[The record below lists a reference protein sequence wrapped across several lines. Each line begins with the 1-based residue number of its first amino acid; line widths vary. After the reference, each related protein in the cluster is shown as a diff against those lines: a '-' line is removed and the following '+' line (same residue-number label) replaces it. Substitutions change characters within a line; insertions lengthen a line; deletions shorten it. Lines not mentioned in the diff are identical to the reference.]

1 MGSSWPTSGKTS
13 LTHTHKMISKSALA
27 VLVVSLALAQGY
39 TVVQTLMTD
48 ESLAGGEVA
57 AAAGLK
63 AAALPAAE
71 AGCGKIGADCAA
83 GGCCA
88 GFKCLNIFVG
98 HKCFPT
104 NVDPANM
111 TPADYADY
119 EKFIDQYI
127 NQFIN

>member
-1 MGSSWPTSGKTS
+1 MGSTWPTTGKTS
-13 LTHTHKMISKSALA
+13 QTHTHKMISKSGLA

-39 TVVQTLMTD
+39 TVVQTLVTD
-48 ESLAGGEVA
+48 ESLAGGD
-57 AAAGLK
+57 
-63 AAALPAAE
+63 
-71 AGCGKIGADCAA
+71 KIGADCAA

-104 NVDPANM
+104 KVDPANM

-119 EKFIDQYI
+119 EKFIDKYI
-127 NQFIN
+127 DQFIN

>member
-1 MGSSWPTSGKTS
+1 MGSTWPTSGKTS
-13 LTHTHKMISKSALA
+13 LTQTHKMISKSALA

-57 AAAGLK
+57 AAGLK

-71 AGCGKIGADCAA
+71 AGCGKMGADCAA

-104 NVDPANM
+104 KVAPANM

-127 NQFIN
+127 N

>member
-1 MGSSWPTSGKTS
+1 MGSTWPTSGKTS
-13 LTHTHKMISKSALA
+13 LTHTHKMISKS
-27 VLVVSLALAQGY
+27 ALAQGY

-57 AAAGLK
+57 AAGLK

-71 AGCGKIGADCAA
+71 AGCGKIGADCVA

-104 NVDPANM
+104 KVDPANM

>member
-1 MGSSWPTSGKTS
+1 MGSTWPTSGKTS
-13 LTHTHKMISKSALA
+13 LTHTQDDLKICSCCSCR
-27 VLVVSLALAQGY
+27 VPCSCP
-39 TVVQTLMTD
+39 
-48 ESLAGGEVA
+48 
-57 AAAGLK
+57 GLHSC
-63 AAALPAAE
+63 PNSDDGREPGRWRGSSSWTE

-104 NVDPANM
+104 KVDPANM